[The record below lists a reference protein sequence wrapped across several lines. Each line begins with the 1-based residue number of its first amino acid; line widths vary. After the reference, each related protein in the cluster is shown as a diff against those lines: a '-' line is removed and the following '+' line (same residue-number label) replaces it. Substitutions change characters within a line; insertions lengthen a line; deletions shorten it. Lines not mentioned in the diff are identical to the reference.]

1 MTAEMNM
8 NRRRFVACFS
18 SLGLGSTLM
27 PGALAAVAED
37 ATTITPEMIEAA
49 QKIAGLS
56 FTPAQQLGLLER
68 LNGERSPLNG
78 FAAIRAAGLRQ
89 RHSVGARLQS
99 RPAGKAPSD
108 GNELDEAECRRYLD
122 AIDG

>member
-1 MTAEMNM
+1 MTHKM
-8 NRRRFVACFS
+8 NRRRFVACFAS
-18 SLGLGSTLM
+18 VGLGSTLM

-56 FTPAQQLGLLER
+56 FTPAEQLGLLER

-78 FAAIRAAGLRQ
+78 FAEIRALASATTLR
-89 RHSVGARLQS
+89 RRSFSIPSRRESRFRRERAR
-99 RPAGKAPSD
+99 
-108 GNELDEAECRRYLD
+108 
-122 AIDG
+122 